1 MSNVDGAE
9 PLGVPRAHGFVPRH
23 ARDAAFTDGKLTFT
37 TQSGSESARP
47 EEIVFIIPA
56 RSDPGSGPII
66 CVLKE
71 DPEAKESP
79 YQLNIILLVEGQ
91 LPAELTSRGLLLPQL
106 PDHLTPRPES
116 HDVHFVVSTKSGLGH
131 APKFWDGVVRPL
143 ILLAGQNTTSGDLAS
158 TFSPEGLSAAH
169 GLPSS
174 FNVLITED
182 ADSVRKFAKER
193 WAARQ
198 ATSSSASSPRAETIV
213 LLSGDGGVVDL
224 LNGCE
229 EEEEEEEEG
238 KKEAGSSTA
247 ATTLPTLAL
256 LPLGTGNACFHSL
269 HKPLYVEKGPSH
281 MVLGLRTLFFGT
293 SRPLPSFRAS
303 FSPGARLISY
313 TADPGPHAPPSESE
327 GGGDGHGDEEPAL
340 SRHDTSVDHLF
351 GAIVA
356 SYGFHAQLV
365 WESDTPE
372 YRKHGDK
379 RFGMV
384 AQELLKES
392 HAYVATVEVRSPGA
406 ARGEQRWRRVERERF
421 GYALAAMVSNL
432 EKTFT
437 IAPDSGPLQGR
448 LKLVHF
454 GAVGGEKTM
463 EIMMAAYKEG
473 AHVGMKWT
481 DAEGRKDYLG
491 YEDAE
496 EVRVTIGESDPR
508 WRKVCVDGTI
518 VEIPEGGWM
527 AVETLGRPLFGI
539 LADRSVV

>member
-1 MSNVDGAE
+1 MSNVGGVE
-9 PLGVPRAHGFVPRH
+9 PLGGPRAYGFVPRH

-37 TQSGSESARP
+37 TQSGSESAGP
-47 EEIVFIIPA
+47 EEIIFILPA
-56 RSDPGSGPII
+56 SSNPVSGPIF

-79 YQLNIILLVEGQ
+79 YQLDIILLVEGE
-91 LPAELTSRGLLLPQL
+91 LPAELTSHNLLLPQF

-131 APKFWDGVVRPL
+131 APKFWDGVVQPL
-143 ILLAGQNTTSGDLAS
+143 VLLAGQKTTSGELAS
-158 TFSPEGLSAAH
+158 TFSPEGLSAH

-174 FNVLITED
+174 FNILITEE

-198 ATSSSASSPRAETIV
+198 AASSSASSPRTETIV

-229 EEEEEEEEG
+229 EEEKK
-238 KKEAGSSTA
+238 KKEKETGSSTA
-247 ATTLPTLAL
+247 TTTLPTLAL

-269 HKPLYVEKGPSH
+269 HKPLYAEKGPSH

-313 TADPGPHAPPSESE
+313 TADPGPHAPPLGERD
-327 GGGDGHGDEEPAL
+327 GDGQGDDETAL

-406 ARGEQRWRRVERERF
+406 TGKQRRRVERERF

-437 IAPDSGPLQGR
+437 IAPDSGPLQGG

-481 DAEGRKDYLG
+481 DAEGREDYLG

-527 AVETLGRPLFGI
+527 AVETLERPLFGI

>member
-1 MSNVDGAE
+1 MSNVDVAE
-9 PLGVPRAHGFVPRH
+9 PLGEPRADGLVPRH

-47 EEIVFIIPA
+47 EEIIFIVPA
-56 RSDPGSGPII
+56 NSNPASDPVI
-66 CVLKE
+66 CVLRE
-71 DPEAKESP
+71 DTEAKESP
-79 YQLNIILLVEGQ
+79 YQLDIILLEEGD
-91 LPAELTSRGLLLPQL
+91 LPAELTSGDLLLPHF
-106 PDHLTPRPES
+106 PEHLTPRPET

-131 APKFWDGVVRPL
+131 APKFWDGVVQPL
-143 ILLAGQNTTSGDLAS
+143 VLLAGQKTTSGDLAS
-158 TFSPEGLSAAH
+158 TFASEEPSAQ
-169 GLPSS
+169 GTTRLPSS

-193 WAARQ
+193 WTARR
-198 ATSSSASSPRAETIV
+198 AVSSSASLTRTETIV

-229 EEEEEEEEG
+229 EEE
-238 KKEAGSSTA
+238 KETSSPATA
-247 ATTLPTLAL
+247 TLPTLAL

-269 HKPLYVEKGPSH
+269 HKPLYTETGPSH

-313 TADPGPHAPPSESE
+313 TADPGPHAPPAE
-327 GGGDGHGDEEPAL
+327 GEGDETTL
-340 SRHDTSVDHLF
+340 SRHDTSVDRLF

-372 YRKHGDK
+372 YRKYGDK

-384 AQELLKES
+384 AQELLKKS
-392 HAYVATVEVRSPGA
+392 HAYVATVELRSPGTME
-406 ARGEQRWRRVERERF
+406 RRRVERERF

-437 IAPDSGPLQGR
+437 IAPDSAPLQGR

-463 EIMMAAYKEG
+463 EIMMAAYKDG

-481 DAEGRKDYLG
+481 DAEGREDYLG

-496 EVRVTIGESDPR
+496 EIRVTIGETDPR

-527 AVETLGRPLFGI
+527 AVETLERPLFGI